1 MLYITAINLVSS
13 TGTQVRTGPGILGMP
28 LRHEANG
35 SDELSAVPEMSKIA
49 LYKGVSR
56 CEFLTQNLCINLVLM

>member
-1 MLYITAINLVSS
+1 MLYLTAISLVSS

-35 SDELSAVPEMSKIA
+35 SDELSAVPEMSK
-49 LYKGVSR
+49 
-56 CEFLTQNLCINLVLM
+56 